1 MAANSK
7 ADPPSCSPDR
17 LTYPAGHRGAYPSAS
32 LSGSYRESMENRMLS
47 SLPNMSRSTTTLSRG
62 DVLNFFH
69 GLPFDSKQLA
79 TGHKFSRQ
87 GDLNRVMTATVGI
100 SAGDLSSGSLNT
112 KHLVASSFDEL
123 KRVKTSIHDNSVR
136 ARNRLKM
143 LNETTSKFDKCFQ
156 NILPRKRSRS
166 DVPSSDWENSL
177 LVDRTVF
184 GGIAKMGT
192 QSQASAFDTETPKL
206 EEKTKNIVPSKR
218 TRTSLLDVQMDV
230 RANALGRSHGSMER
244 DREMLGLAT
253 AVQSEEKER
262 TLVNGFDSWEKS
274 RMKKKRSGIKSEYSS
289 STVLNR
295 PLDGDQES
303 KRDIQQRLG
312 TDVRS
317 RSSIAHGIRS
327 GPSNGVGK
335 LNVKTGLGMRST
347 LKNNQDN
354 GSNLNDR
361 RDHIVA
367 SDKERVNL
375 KALNRSNIRE
385 NSCSSPST
393 KANTVTRAPRS
404 GAGAVPKASAN
415 SPRSTEVADEW
426 ELSNSNKLH
435 TAAVANNRKRT
446 PPARSPSPSISQWA
460 GQRPQKI
467 PRVARRSNS
476 VRPIVGHDETP
487 ALDTVSHTSGND
499 NGLGIQRRSTGNGL
513 QQVKLK
519 GDLTSSAALSES
531 EESGA
536 AEIKSKD
543 KSRKSGEVDEKG
555 GLNIPKVATQVMP
568 SRKNKEIDDEI
579 GRGGGVRR
587 QGRTV
592 RGFSNSRSGNPLSV
606 EKRNHAVTAKQL
618 RSARLSFDKN
628 ESKTG
633 RPPTRKL
640 SDRRAYTRPRPSL
653 NAGGP
658 DFNGESDDGHE
669 ELLVAANAAINSG
682 HACSSSFWRQIE
694 PIFSFVSAE
703 DISYLKQQGDSALTP
718 TYSAGGGDDSTTV
731 GEGFGPTEY
740 EGDDRFTCEQL
751 QEHSGKR
758 VPSPPSLY
766 QRMLSAFIVEEE
778 EDENFCG
785 RGNED
790 LELDGCGSK
799 FESNVELNGDSWNQQ
814 LLGNI
819 QTVGR
824 PASNGYRI
832 TATRRYLEEL
842 ENDDLSCADVM
853 EDTNVEAIANY
864 SNSLNDFQPDQPQMP
879 SIACT
884 HSQYTQMSIDE
895 RLLLEVQSV
904 GLCPDPMSEDDELSA
919 DISRLEEK
927 LHKEVS
933 KKTQWLHKLEKSVTE
948 AREIQERD
956 IERRAFDK
964 LIEMAY
970 EKYMTCW
977 GPNAPCGKGISSKA
991 AKQDALAFIKRT
1003 IERTHKFKSTSESC
1017 FNEAVFMDVFRSVS
1031 SLMKNA
1037 ESNISNKDGESFKLD
1052 ADTPNRLSEGTDSA
1066 PLGSHPLSSL
1076 KSQSRQNMDC
1086 HEKYSSDDF
1095 QSANQLSEQVTGK
1108 EDTSSIRIKRRELLL
1123 DDVIAGNVG
1132 TSLRSSLL
1140 SGAKGKRS
1148 ERDREGKG
1156 HNRETQ
1162 FRNGTAKTG
1171 RPFLGN
1177 AKGERKAKAKPKQ
1190 RTTQLSASV
1199 NGLIGKTLEIP
1210 KEVTPFIQE
1219 SRKLTTNRNA
1229 KKNKDLGL
1237 DTLPDP
1243 EALDLSHLQLPEMD
1257 SLGVPDDL
1265 GEQGQDLDSWLNID
1279 LGEQGQDLSDDGLQ
1293 DNDFMG
1299 LQIPMDDLSDLNMM
1313 V

>member
-7 ADPPSCSPDR
+7 SDLPSCSPDR
-17 LTYPAGHRGAYPSAS
+17 LTYPAGHRGAYASAS
-32 LSGSYRESMENRMLS
+32 LPGSYRESLESRILS
-47 SLPNMSRSTTTLSRG
+47 SLPNMSRTSTTLSRG

-69 GLPFDSKQLA
+69 GLPYDSKPLA
-79 TGHKFSRQ
+79 TGHKLSRQ
-87 GDLNRVMTATVGI
+87 GDLNRVMTATVGF

-123 KRVKTSIHDNSVR
+123 KRVKTSLHDKSVK

-166 DVPSSDWENSL
+166 DVASSDRESSL

-184 GGIAKMGT
+184 GGIAKVGT
-192 QSQASAFDTETPKL
+192 QSQASAFDTESPKL

-244 DREMLGLAT
+244 DREMLGLAS
-253 AVQSEEKER
+253 AVQSDEKEH

-274 RMKKKRSGIKSEYSS
+274 RMKKKRSGIKSEYST

-295 PLDGDQES
+295 PLDGDKES
-303 KRDIQQRLG
+303 KRDMQQRLG

-317 RSSIAHGIRS
+317 RSSIAQGIRS
-327 GPSNGVGK
+327 GSSNGVGK
-335 LNVKTGLGMRST
+335 LNVKTGLGMRSA

-361 RDHIVA
+361 RDHIVG

-375 KALNRSNIRE
+375 KALNRSHIHE
-385 NSCSSPST
+385 NSYSSPST

-404 GAGAVPKASAN
+404 GAGSIPKASAD

-426 ELSNSNKLH
+426 ELSNLNKLH
-435 TAAVANNRKRT
+435 TAAGANNRKRT
-446 PPARSPSPSISQWA
+446 PPARSSSPPVAQWA

-476 VRPIVGHDETP
+476 VRPIVGHGETP

-499 NGLGIQRRSTGNGL
+499 NGLGIQKRSSGNGL

-555 GLNIPKVATQVMP
+555 GLNIPKVATQVML

-579 GRGGGVRR
+579 VGQGGGVRR
-587 QGRTV
+587 QGRTL

-606 EKRNHAVTAKQL
+606 EKRNDAVTAKQL
-618 RSARLSFDKN
+618 RSARLGIDNN

-653 NAGGP
+653 NAGAP
-658 DFNGESDDGHE
+658 DFHGESDDGHE
-669 ELLVAANAAINSG
+669 ELLVAANAAIDSG
-682 HACSSSFWRQIE
+682 RACSSSLWRQKE
-694 PIFSFVSAE
+694 PYFSFVSAE
-703 DISYLKQQGDSALTP
+703 DISYLKQQVDSVLTP
-718 TYSAGGGDDSTTV
+718 TYSAPGGDSTTV
-731 GEGFGPTEY
+731 GEGFGLTEY
-740 EGDDRFTCEQL
+740 EGDYRFTSGQL
-751 QEHSGKR
+751 LEHTGTN
-758 VPSPPSLY
+758 PPSLY

-778 EDENFCG
+778 DENFCG

-790 LELDGCGSK
+790 MELDGYGSK
-799 FESNVELNGDSWNQQ
+799 FEPNVELNCDSWNEQ

-824 PASNGYRI
+824 PASNGYRV

-853 EDTNVEAIANY
+853 EDMNVEAIANY
-864 SNSLNDFQPDQPQMP
+864 SSSLNGFQPDQPQMP

-884 HSQYTQMSIDE
+884 NSQYSQMSIGK
-895 RLLLEVQSV
+895 RLLLEVQSI
-904 GLCPDPMSEDDELSA
+904 GIFPDQMSEDEELSA
-919 DISRLEEK
+919 EISRLKEK
-927 LHKEVS
+927 LHGEGDYHCNI
-933 KKTQWLHKLEKSVTE
+933 LKSEDANADIVK
-948 AREIQERD
+948 IYRD

-977 GPNAPCGKGISSKA
+977 GPNASCGKGISGKA

-1003 IERTHKFKSTSESC
+1003 IERSHKFKSTSESC
-1017 FNEAVFMDVFRSVS
+1017 FNEAVFMDVFHSVS

-1037 ESNISNKDGESFKLD
+1037 ESIFGNKDGESFKLD
-1052 ADTPNRLSEGTDSA
+1052 VDTPNRLSKGTDSA
-1066 PLGSHPLSSL
+1066 PLGSNPLSSL
-1076 KSQSRQNMDC
+1076 KSQSEQNMDSN
-1086 HEKYSSDDF
+1086 EKYSSDDF

-1108 EDTSSIRIKRRELLL
+1108 EDTSSNRMKRRELLL
-1123 DDVIAGNVG
+1123 DDVIGGNVG

-1162 FRNGTAKTG
+1162 FRNGTAKPG

-1177 AKGERKAKAKPKQ
+1177 AKGERKSKAKPKQ
-1190 RTTQLSASV
+1190 RTTQLSASL
-1199 NGLIGKTLEIP
+1199 NGLVGKTLEIP
-1210 KEVTPFIQE
+1210 KEVPPFIQE
-1219 SRKLTTNRNA
+1219 SRELTTNRNA
-1229 KKNKDLGL
+1229 KKNKDLCL

-1265 GEQGQDLDSWLNID
+1265 GEQGQDLASWLNID
-1279 LGEQGQDLSDDGLQ
+1279 LSEQGQDLSDDGLQ